1 MISPVTSSFIKTL
14 IASFLLVATSSASAA
29 LSDFPEDQ
37 VAEFVERMQAK
48 GFEADYVTSLLDQA
62 EHKQAIIDAIS
73 RPAEG
78 VLHWHKYRQIFLK
91 PRRINEGVA
100 FWKKYEATLNQA
112 EKTLGVPPQYI
123 VAIIGVETLFGT
135 YTGKWR
141 VLDALTTLGFNY
153 PKRGKFFTSELEHFF
168 LMTREQKLDPL
179 ALKGSYAGAMGFGQ
193 FISSSYRNFAIDFD
207 NDHIADLWNPYD
219 AIGSV
224 ANYFAEHGW
233 KSGEAVILP
242 AKVTDNEWQS
252 DLSKHGKPAITWQA
266 LRQKGVSLQSG
277 NIKDDEKVS
286 ILEFNLA
293 DSKIYYVPLNNFYTI
308 TRYNH
313 SKLYAL
319 AVHQL
324 AEEIAKARGQ

>member
-1 MISPVTSSFIKTL
+1 M
-14 IASFLLVATSSASAA
+14 
-29 LSDFPEDQ
+29 PE
-37 VAEFVERMQAK
+37 
-48 GFEADYVTSLLDQA
+48 GC
-62 EHKQAIIDAIS
+62 
-73 RPAEG
+73 
-78 VLHWHKYRQIFLK
+78 LHWNKYRQIFLN
-91 PRRINEGVA
+91 PRLINEGVA
-100 FWKKYEATLNQA
+100 FWNKYEANLNQA
-112 EKTLGVPPQYI
+112 EKALGVSPRYI

-207 NDHIADLWNPYD
+207 NDDVADLWNPYD

-242 AKVTDNEWQS
+242 AKVTGNDWQS
-252 DLSKHGKPAITWQA
+252 DLSKHGKPAITWQT

-286 ILEFNLA
+286 LLEFNLA
-293 DSKIYYVPLNNFYTI
+293 DGKTYYVPLNNFYTI